1 MKFEKPVTL
10 AELAKFL
17 KCEFIGDANHQVL
30 GTNEIHRVEKG
41 DLVFVDHPKYY
52 QRALESAAT
61 TVLIN
66 QKTDCPPGKGLL
78 ISDDPCRDFNRIN
91 RHYKP
96 VKTQTSPL
104 AASASIAATA
114 FIYPHVFIG
123 ENVRIGEHT
132 VIYPGV
138 TIYAGTIIG
147 NNVTIHANTVI
158 GSDAFYYKKRG
169 EVYDKMH
176 TCGNVVIEDDVEIG
190 ANCTID
196 RGLTADT
203 RIGQGTKID
212 NLVQIGHDTII
223 GKNCLF
229 ASQVGIAGCTVIE
242 DNVTLWGQV
251 GVISGIVIGKG
262 AIVLAQSGVGTSLEP
277 GKKYFGSPADDA
289 RLKYREMA
297 AVKGLPAF
305 MQQKEK

>member
-1 MKFEKPVTL
+1 MKFTTPQTL
-10 AELAKFL
+10 ARLAEFL
-17 KCEFIGDANHQVL
+17 KCEFVGPADHVVL

-52 QRALESAAT
+52 EKALTSAAT

-66 QKTDCPPGKGLL
+66 QKTECPAGKGLL
-78 ISDDPCRDFNRIN
+78 ISDDPCRDFNKLN
-91 RHYKP
+91 RHFAPIKSQSTP
-96 VKTQTSPL
+96 VGENAVIAKT
-104 AASASIAATA
+104 AV
-114 FIYPHVFIG
+114 IYPNVFIG
-123 ENVRIGEHT
+123 HNVSIGENT
-132 VIYPGV
+132 VIHPGV
-138 TIYAGTIIG
+138 SIYAGTVIG

-176 TCGNVVIEDDVEIG
+176 TCGNVVIEDNVEIG

-203 RIGQGTKID
+203 RIGAGTKID

-229 ASQVGIAGCTVIE
+229 AAQVGVAGCTVIE

-251 GVISGIVIGKG
+251 GVTSGITIGKG
-262 AIVLAQSGVGTSLEP
+262 VVVMAQSGVSQSL
-277 GKKYFGSPADDA
+277 GAGQKYFGSPAGEA
-289 RLKYREMA
+289 REKYREIA
-297 AVKGLPAF
+297 ALRALPAF
-305 MQQKEK
+305 MEKSKK